1 MHSNPDLDSN
11 QQTHLI
17 QSKPDRVNRQ
27 SKLEKLIIVE
37 FGEILEI
44 QNFQIAKFRNSKHF

>member
-17 QSKPDRVNRQ
+17 QSKPDRANRQ